1 MKSYVQN
8 ILCLF
13 ISAILL
19 NHCGLDHTVDSGG
32 ASETIAIV
40 VTDSMIYGEATIVT
54 EDGDSAIEGLDVKL
68 YACDYLPFFPNT
80 PNNFYDSILSDEN
93 GEFRFSNINT
103 GCYNIFAANT
113 LTGKSVFIDSI
124 VISADVNDTVYDSL
138 TVPGGI
144 SGNVYSISGS
154 TGDTSAAALYSVFA
168 FGAQFFVNTDFN
180 GAFLLD
186 SIPRGYYTF
195 YSAPI
200 DSILNSSDS
209 VSTDFIVGYITMTN
223 ELPKIDTV
231 QSGEVLGGKEIYLRN

>member
-13 ISAILL
+13 IGAILL

-40 VTDSMIYGEATIVT
+40 VTDSVIYGEATIVS
-54 EDGDSAIEGLDVKL
+54 EDGDSGIQGLDVKL
-68 YACDYLPFFPNT
+68 YAVGYLPFFPNT
-80 PNNFYDSILSDEN
+80 PNNFYDSTLSDEN

-124 VISADVNDTVYDSL
+124 VISGGVNDTVYDSL
-138 TVPGGI
+138 TIPGGI
-144 SGNVYSISGS
+144 SGHIYSISS
-154 TGDTSAAALYSVFA
+154 NSGDTSIAVLYNVFI
-168 FGAQFFVNTDFN
+168 FGSQFLENTDSN

-186 SIPRGYYTF
+186 SIPKGYYTL

-209 VSTDFIVGYITMTN
+209 ISTGFIIYYINKTN
-223 ELPKIDTV
+223 EMPETDIV
-231 QSGEVLGGKEIYLRN
+231 QSGEVLEGREIYLRN

>member
-13 ISAILL
+13 LSIIVL
-19 NHCGLDHTVDSGG
+19 NHCGFDHTADSGG
-32 ASETIAIV
+32 ASETIAII
-40 VTDSMIYGEATIVT
+40 VTDSMIYGEAAMVS
-54 EDGDSAIEGLDVKL
+54 EDGDSAIEGLEVKL
-68 YACDYLPFFPNT
+68 YVCDYLPFFPNT
-80 PNNFYDSILSDEN
+80 PGNFYDSTLSDEN
-93 GEFRFSNINT
+93 GEFRFLNISN

-124 VISADVNDTVYDSL
+124 FVSGGVNDTVYDSL
-138 TVPGGI
+138 TIPGGV

-154 TGDTSAAALYSVFA
+154 TGDTSAAVLYSVFV
-168 FGAQFFVNTDFN
+168 FGSQFFVNTDSN

-186 SIPRGYYTF
+186 SIPRGYYTL

-223 ELPKIDTV
+223 ELPKTDTV
-231 QSGEVLGGKEIYLRN
+231 QSGEVLEGRKIYLRN